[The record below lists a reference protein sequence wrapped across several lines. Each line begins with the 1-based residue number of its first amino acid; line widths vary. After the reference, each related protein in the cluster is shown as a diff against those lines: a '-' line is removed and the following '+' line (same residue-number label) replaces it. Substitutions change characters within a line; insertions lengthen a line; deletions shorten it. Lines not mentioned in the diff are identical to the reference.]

1 VHQKIKVVRR
11 AAGKTNIRLF
21 PFLNARRRHSRDL
34 RNDKIVASQR
44 QSHRAGSHPKLDLDN
59 AGIETRM
66 KGYGAVSN
74 GGMDAEAGATLGSTT
89 ENQPLLN
96 NGHQ

>member
-1 VHQKIKVVRR
+1 
-11 AAGKTNIRLF
+11 
-21 PFLNARRRHSRDL
+21 LNARRRQSRDI

-44 QSHRAGSHPKLDLDN
+44 QLQRAGSHPKIDVEHT
-59 AGIETRM
+59 GIETRM

-89 ENQPLLN
+89 ESQPLLN
-96 NGHQ
+96 NSNQ